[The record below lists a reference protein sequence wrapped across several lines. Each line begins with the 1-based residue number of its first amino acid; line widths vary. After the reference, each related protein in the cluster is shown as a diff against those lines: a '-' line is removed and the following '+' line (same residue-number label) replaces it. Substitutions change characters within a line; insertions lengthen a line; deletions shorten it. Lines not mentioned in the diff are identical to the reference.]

1 MGQFLD
7 YFASVFSSKVEA
19 SKVEASKEK
28 VDNHVTFDDNPSTQ
42 DSSEGNSNNEQ
53 ATMKIVALA
62 QSNKKTIL
70 FYQGIGALAF
80 IAHLSMVTVPRFQL
94 DTFDL
99 LEPDGWKLVTLSLVP
114 LLVYLASIGAMHEI
128 NKPISEGT
136 ILTKKN
142 YGLDL
147 NNNQF
152 IFSLKVIILLMSV
165 CQVSSIFSDQLLWPV
180 VLIVSNHILQ
190 LLYKQL

>member
-7 YFASVFSSKVEA
+7 YIASVFASRVEA
-19 SKVEASKEK
+19 PSSKEK
-28 VDNHVTFDDNPSTQ
+28 VNDHATTN
-42 DSSEGNSNNEQ
+42 DSSFTPAFLKGDSIER
-53 ATMKIVALA
+53 AAKIAALS

-80 IAHLSMVTVPRFQL
+80 IAHLSLVTVPKFQL
-94 DTFDL
+94 DSFDL
-99 LEPDGWKLVTLSLVP
+99 LEPDGWKLLTLSLVP
-114 LLVYLASIGAMHEI
+114 LLVYLASISAMNEF

-136 ILTKKN
+136 KLTAKN
-142 YGLDL
+142 SGLDL

-152 IFSLKVIILLMSV
+152 VFSLKVIILLMSV

-180 VLIVSNHILQ
+180 VLIVSIWC
-190 LLYKQL
+190 

>member
-7 YFASVFSSKVEA
+7 YIASVFVGKVEPAKEKTNNHINFTDNSFTQAFLKADSSNERA
-19 SKVEASKEK
+19 SKIA
-28 VDNHVTFDDNPSTQ
+28 
-42 DSSEGNSNNEQ
+42 
-53 ATMKIVALA
+53 ALT
-62 QSNKKTIL
+62 QSNKKTIY

-80 IAHLSMVTVPRFQL
+80 LAHLSMVTVPKFQL
-94 DTFDL
+94 DSFDL

-114 LLVYLASIGAMHEI
+114 LLVYLASISAMNEI

-136 ILTKKN
+136 KLTSKN
-142 YGLDL
+142 AGLDL

-152 IFSLKVIILLMSV
+152 IFSLKVIILLMSI

-180 VLIVSNHILQ
+180 VLIVSNTIHN
-190 LLYKQL
+190 

>member
-7 YFASVFSSKVEA
+7 YIASVFAGRVETN
-19 SKVEASKEK
+19 KEK
-28 VDNHVTFDDNPSTQ
+28 VNNHVTFTESSFAQNFLKSG
-42 DSSEGNSNNEQ
+42 DSSNERALKI
-53 ATMKIVALA
+53 ATLA

-70 FYQGIGALAF
+70 LYRGIGALAF
-80 IAHLSMVTVPRFQL
+80 IAHLSLVTVPRFQL

-99 LEPDGWKLVTLSLVP
+99 LEPDSWKLITLSMVP
-114 LLVYLASIGAMHEI
+114 LLVYLASISAMNEF

-136 ILTKKN
+136 KLTAKN
-142 YGLDL
+142 SGLDL

-152 IFSLKVIILLMSV
+152 IFSLKVIILLMSI

-180 VLIVSNHILQ
+180 ILIVSIIL
-190 LLYKQL
+190 YRP